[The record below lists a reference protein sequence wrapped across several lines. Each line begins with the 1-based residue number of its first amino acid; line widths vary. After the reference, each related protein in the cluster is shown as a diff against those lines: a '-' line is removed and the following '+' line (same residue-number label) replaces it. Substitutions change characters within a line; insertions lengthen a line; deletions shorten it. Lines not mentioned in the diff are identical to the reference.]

1 MAAKQTRS
9 LVVEE
14 ARREPVTF
22 ALTNITGDQIA
33 VFVRE
38 KSIDTTVQAAL
49 EKIVAQ
55 KAVVADL
62 ENKKSERD
70 DEQMEIF
77 DDQQRLREN
86 MKSLKGSAEEK
97 KLLERYTE
105 QLDAQENRLEA
116 LRKEIQ
122 ELDAQKESA
131 QAALDKIIADLSLD
145 VTL

>member
-1 MAAKQTRS
+1 M
-9 LVVEE
+9 
-14 ARREPVTF
+14 TF